1 MIDSVQE
8 FIMEKLFE
16 IVLIVPY
23 VSQKSEML
31 EGFLLTLKKDF
42 PSSVHKEVNLYSWS
56 SSDTMGIALSFDFSS
71 FLPNSM
77 DKIEM
82 WSERLEAKLYN
93 LMMMGE
99 KERDAFKSKL
109 PLTSDMK
116 FSGDFDIP
124 AALKSIL
131 TRTSITAGRKYPRYS
146 ISIKVTFQS
155 KEHFLEEYAK
165 DISKGGLFVATDKP
179 LPLESKIE
187 LILSLPEV
195 NKEVKIVAEVV
206 HVFGSEQAKLLDNKR
221 VPGMGVQF
229 LEFEDDGQKVLDE
242 YFKFLSKSR

>member
-1 MIDSVQE
+1 MD
-8 FIMEKLFE
+8 KLFE

-31 EGFLLTLKKDF
+31 EGFLQTLKKDF
-42 PSSVHKEVNLYSWS
+42 PSSVLKEVNLYSWS
-56 SSDTMGIALSFDFSS
+56 SSDTMGIALSSDFSA
-71 FLPNSM
+71 FLPHFM
-77 DKIEM
+77 DKIEA
-82 WSERLEAKLYN
+82 WSEKLEAKLYN

-116 FSGDFDIP
+116 FAGDFDIP
-124 AALKSIL
+124 SALKSIL

-187 LILSLPEV
+187 LILSLPEI
-195 NKEVKIVAEVV
+195 NNEVKIIAEVV

-242 YFKFLSKSR
+242 YFKVLSKSR